1 MFYRLITA
9 IRQINP
15 HVNLY
20 CVGDDWQAI
29 NGFAGSDLRFFRDF
43 DRYLGQAVHIELLN
57 NYRSQKAIVEAGNA
71 LMRDLGTPGRVALS
85 STHESGKVYLCCAED
100 FSPTDCEKEK
110 YGSDYISPMVRRI
123 IFKQQKRRHS
133 VALLDR
139 KSMVSRDIS
148 TGEEDF
154 EERTR
159 KLSALEKNMKLLF
172 PGAELASS
180 TVHSFKGLEKD
191 AVILIDVTDKCFPLI
206 HPRWRFSRILGES
219 IEKIIDEEKRLLYVA
234 VTRPKCDL
242 YLLTESGYESLF
254 LNPIRTFAEVKEIDW
269 WEYPSDLDMDSFSIE
284 VGNQSG
290 RGISPTQDI
299 RDLLKKA
306 GFHWAPNQKVWCKN
320 IDKVDYSATQLQQE
334 EWYINARGII
344 VSIYD
349 SDRKV
354 VDEFIK

>member
-1 MFYRLITA
+1 LFYRLITA

-219 IEKIIDEEKRLLYVA
+219 IEKIILGINITLTSLGVGSLSGHAMLIMSIGTVVYWIA
-234 VTRPKCDL
+234 VP
-242 YLLTESGYESLF
+242 LF
-254 LNPIRTFAEVKEIDW
+254 EM
-269 WEYPSDLDMDSFSIE
+269 Y
-284 VGNQSG
+284 
-290 RGISPTQDI
+290 
-299 RDLLKKA
+299 
-306 GFHWAPNQKVWCKN
+306 
-320 IDKVDYSATQLQQE
+320 YST
-334 EWYINARGII
+334 I
-344 VSIYD
+344 VSTVK
-349 SDRKV
+349 R
-354 VDEFIK
+354 

>member
-1 MFYRLITA
+1 LITA

-110 YGSDYISPMVRRI
+110 YGSNYISPMVRRI

-219 IEKIIDEEKRLLYVA
+219 IEKIILGINITLTSLGVGSLSGHAMLIMSIGTVVYWIAVPLFEMYYSTIVSTVKRCVLI
-234 VTRPKCDL
+234 PF
-242 YLLTESGYESLF
+242 SF
-254 LNPIRTFAEVKEIDW
+254 LNTKARCITFSAMH
-269 WEYPSDLDMDSFSIE
+269 L
-284 VGNQSG
+284 
-290 RGISPTQDI
+290 ISQ
-299 RDLLKKA
+299 
-306 GFHWAPNQKVWCKN
+306 
-320 IDKVDYSATQLQQE
+320 
-334 EWYINARGII
+334 
-344 VSIYD
+344 
-349 SDRKV
+349 
-354 VDEFIK
+354 